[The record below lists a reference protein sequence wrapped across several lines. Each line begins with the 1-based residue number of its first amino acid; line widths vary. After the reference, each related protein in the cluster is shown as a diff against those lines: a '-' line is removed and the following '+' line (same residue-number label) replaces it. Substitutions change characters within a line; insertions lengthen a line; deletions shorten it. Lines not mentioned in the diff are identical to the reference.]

1 MTVLTA
7 HHAPVASGTPAR
19 RALDD
24 VALTFRGGHISL
36 LQGPPGSGKT
46 ILLSILGVEP
56 YLCGEAHP
64 VAGPRR
70 FVGFVPQSF
79 RLFPLLTVVEN
90 VRIPLDLRGDEF
102 DAADARARHLLTLVG
117 LAHRLTAA
125 PDELNPGERRRVA
138 IARALALDPLVLL
151 ADQPTA
157 SLDSACCRDVARV
170 LRRTASDLGKAV
182 VIVSDDDR
190 LTPFADRCFELD
202 RGRVRSDEPVQTS

>member
-7 HHAPVASGTPAR
+7 HNATLASGIAAR
-19 RALDD
+19 RAADG

-36 LQGPPGSGKT
+36 LQGPPGGGKT

-56 YLCGEAHP
+56 YPCSEAHP

-70 FVGFVPQSF
+70 FIGFMPQSF

-117 LAHRLTAA
+117 LAHRLMAA
-125 PDELNPGERRRVA
+125 PDELNSGERRRVA

-190 LTPFADRCFELD
+190 LKPFADRCFQVD
-202 RGRVRSDEPVQTS
+202 GGCVQSNDVVEAW